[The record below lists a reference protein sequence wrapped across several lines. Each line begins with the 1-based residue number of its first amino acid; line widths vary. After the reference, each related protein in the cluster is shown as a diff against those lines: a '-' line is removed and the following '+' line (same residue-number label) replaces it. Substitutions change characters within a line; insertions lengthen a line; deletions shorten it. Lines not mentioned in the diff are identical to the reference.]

1 MNRVL
6 KHLFQGGIGLA
17 SLLFLQACNN
27 EGNDVPP
34 VLEAQPTTI
43 TLSNHEGT
51 ATLSINSNVEWTLE
65 SNAGWCEVGATAGT
79 GEAQVTV
86 QVSENTNSIDRNAKL
101 TLAGGG
107 LEREVTVTQRAF
119 AFSLDSTAL
128 HFPPEGGEKQLKVF
142 TNVEW
147 QATTDATW
155 LQFTPKSGNDT
166 TDVIVKVEPNEGIGE
181 RTAIVEIQSGVQQKQ
196 LTIVQ
201 SCLPREVHADG
212 TVSLYDANDEG
223 HPIKIV
229 FMGDGFT
236 AEDLVV
242 GGAYDQAMEEAIAA
256 FFSTEPYPTYRQ
268 HFAPYIVYAVSEE
281 RGISIAKDASA
292 ANPVYNDERN
302 TIFKVRKTQGYSTLM
317 NGDLNKIWEYAHKVP
332 GLEDTKTTIVVVSNS
347 DPYAGTCYHYGDGRS
362 ISLIPMNRDL
372 NPPGGFDH
380 LITHESAGHGFGR
393 LADEYTGNGMIPES
407 EIQTLEQHH
416 HAGQFKNVVTTKD
429 PSQTYWGQLIGM
441 EGYESVGFYEGA
453 YLYAQGVWRC
463 EEYSCMIDNIHYF
476 SVASRMAIVERI
488 MEIIGEPFYIEQFTK
503 LDKQRKPTEE
513 QLQGSYTM
521 PLIYDYPPATPP
533 VFVED

>member
-51 ATLSINSNVEWTLE
+51 AMLSINSNVEWTLE

-155 LQFTPKSGNDT
+155 LQLTPKSGNDT

-281 RGISIAKDASA
+281 RGISIAADASA
-292 ANPVYNDERN
+292 ANPVYSDERN

-362 ISLIPMNRDL
+362 ISLIPMNRD
-372 NPPGGFDH
+372 
-380 LITHESAGHGFGR
+380 
-393 LADEYTGNGMIPES
+393 
-407 EIQTLEQHH
+407 QTLEQHH
-416 HAGQFKNVVTTKD
+416 RAGQFKNVVTTQD
-429 PSQTYWGQLIGM
+429 TIQAYWRQLIGM

-453 YLYAQGVWRC
+453 YLYAHGVWRC

-488 MEIIGEPFYIEQFTK
+488 MGIIGEPFYIEKFME

>member
-142 TNVEW
+142 TNVKW

-155 LQFTPKSGNDT
+155 LQLTPKSGNDT

-223 HPIKIV
+223 HPIKSV

-281 RGISIAKDASA
+281 RGISIAADASA
-292 ANPVYNDERN
+292 ANPVYSDERN
-302 TIFKVRKTQGYSTLM
+302 TIFK
-317 NGDLNKIWEYAHKVP
+317 
-332 GLEDTKTTIVVVSNS
+332 TIVVVSNS

-416 HAGQFKNVVTTKD
+416 RAGQFKNVVTTQD
-429 PSQTYWGQLIGM
+429 TLQAYWRQLIGM

-488 MEIIGEPFYIEQFTK
+488 MGIIGEPFYIEQFTK